1 MFGSP
6 SSLRG
11 AFLSLLAASS
21 GVEAYRWFNWQFDIT
36 CEATAYYVPANESE
50 LVEFVKYHYPRKT
63 LLKPVGNGHG
73 FGNLTACVN
82 DEDTDRE
89 SYILSL
95 TNLKHLDIHED
106 HTVTFGGGWDLVDLM
121 PALEESGLQVAN
133 LGSEKVQNY
142 IGAATTG
149 THGTGKQHQN
159 LATQILGLRVL
170 DAKGEIHHITKKDT
184 PDLLKAYSIAIGALG
199 IIVEVTI
206 QAEPLAYLKRT
217 TKLVEGPNN
226 ITELYELVAEIG
238 ETYEQVNIVGPTLK
252 WDDSKH
258 ELVLNPNITLVYWEE
273 TDYKGV
279 RNCSLDFCSNDCGR
293 CDRNYHCY
301 DYKTEAIATTPS
313 GICYRGFMGQFEH
326 FFPKEHLAEIGTD
339 YLTYA
344 QAQSERM
351 KPHIDESVIGPGLKG
366 HYLSDDVTVI
376 TRFIKGDDNWLS
388 PVNNYNLQPNASG
401 IFATLE
407 LSWIPTYN
415 NFTTQYFFQE
425 LASEYIPKFGETYN
439 VRPHWNKMQFH
450 NETYSATIYPK
461 IHDWVDIQEKN
472 DPNCQFVNGFLAES
486 LGIERCQYLFD

>member
-1 MFGSP
+1 MG
-6 SSLRG
+6 
-11 AFLSLLAASS
+11 
-21 GVEAYRWFNWQFDIT
+21 IT
-36 CEATAYYVPANESE
+36 D
-50 LVEFVKYHYPRKT
+50 
-63 LLKPVGNGHG
+63 GQ
-73 FGNLTACVN
+73 
-82 DEDTDRE
+82 
-89 SYILSL
+89 
-95 TNLKHLDIHED
+95 
-106 HTVTFGGGWDLVDLM
+106 
-121 PALEESGLQVAN
+121 EEIAN
-133 LGSEKVQNY
+133 LGSEK
-142 IGAATTG
+142 
-149 THGTGKQHQN
+149 N

-170 DAKGEIHHITKKDT
+170 DAKREIHHITKKDT

-258 ELVLNPNITLVYWEE
+258 ELVLNPNITLVCWEE

-301 DYKTEAIATTPS
+301 DYKMEAIATTP
-313 GICYRGFMGQFEH
+313 
-326 FFPKEHLAEIGTD
+326 EHLAEIGTD
-339 YLTYA
+339 HLTYA
-344 QAQSERM
+344 QTQSERM
-351 KPHIDESVIGPGLKG
+351 KPHINEPIIGPGLKE

-376 TRFIKGDDNWLS
+376 TRFIKGDGNWLS

-407 LSWIPTYN
+407 LSWVPTYN

-425 LASEYIPKFGETYN
+425 LASEYIPKFGENYN
-439 VRPHWNKMQFH
+439 VRPHWNKMLFH
-450 NETYSATIYPK
+450 NETCSATIYPK

-472 DPNCQFVNGFLAES
+472 DPNCQFVNGVLAES

>member
-11 AFLSLLAASS
+11 ALLSLLATSS

-36 CEATAYYVPANESE
+36 CEATAYY
-50 LVEFVKYHYPRKT
+50 T

-73 FGNLTACVN
+73 FGNLTTCVN
-82 DEDTDRE
+82 DKDTDRE

-121 PALEESGLQVAN
+121 PTLEENSLQVAN
-133 LGSEKVQNY
+133 LGSEMVQNY
-142 IGAATTG
+142 IGASTTG

-159 LATQILGLRVL
+159 LATQIVGLRVL

-184 PDLLKAYSIAIGALG
+184 PDLLKTYSIAIGALD

-217 TKLVEGPNN
+217 TKLVEGPDN
-226 ITELYELVAEIG
+226 ITELYELVAEFG
-238 ETYEQVNIVGPTLK
+238 EKYEQVNIVGPTLK

-273 TDYKGV
+273 KWIARESGTA
-279 RNCSLDFCSNDCGR
+279 RWISAPM
-293 CDRNYHCY
+293 
-301 DYKTEAIATTPS
+301 TMEAIATTPS

-326 FFPKEHLAEIGTD
+326 FFPKENLAEIGTD

-344 QAQSERM
+344 QGQSERM

-366 HYLSDDVTVI
+366 YYSSDDVTVI
-376 TRFIKGDDNWLS
+376 TRFIKADDNWLS

-407 LSWIPTYN
+407 YSWVPTYN

-439 VRPHWNKMQFH
+439 IRPHWNKMLFH

-472 DPNCQFVNGFLAES
+472 DPNCQFINGFLAES